1 MDLRDLSDRARLRLA
16 VVGVVVL
23 VVVAAMAAAALRA
36 LGQSDAAGAA
46 LGISVAAMV
55 PALVGS
61 AVLFPSAGRRLRD
74 IAPTR
79 PVARLATLLRSRMT
93 PAHS

>member
-1 MDLRDLSDRARLRLA
+1 MDLHYLSDQARLRLA
-16 VVGVVVL
+16 VVGVVAL
-23 VVVAAMAAAALRA
+23 VVVAAMAAGALRA
-36 LGQSDAAGAA
+36 LGQGGAAGAA
-46 LGISVAAMV
+46 LGISVAAVV

-61 AVLFPSAGRRLRD
+61 AVLFPSSSRRLLD

-79 PVARLATLLRSRMT
+79 PVARLATLLRSRMA